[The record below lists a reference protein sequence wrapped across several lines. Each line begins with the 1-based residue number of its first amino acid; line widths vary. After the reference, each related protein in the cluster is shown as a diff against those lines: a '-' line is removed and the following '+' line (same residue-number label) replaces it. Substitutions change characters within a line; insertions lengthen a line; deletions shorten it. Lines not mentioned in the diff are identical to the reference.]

1 MFIKQLKCNK
11 QISGKLWTKFTKIKP
26 SNDHS
31 TKLNGGNTN
40 NKDIKFRSNY
50 NNDNKSRKLYSPQS
64 YCMEN
69 VK

>member
-1 MFIKQLKCNK
+1 MYIKHLKCNK
-11 QISGKLWTKFTKIKP
+11 QISRKLWTKFTKIKP

-31 TKLNGGNTN
+31 TKLNGDNTN